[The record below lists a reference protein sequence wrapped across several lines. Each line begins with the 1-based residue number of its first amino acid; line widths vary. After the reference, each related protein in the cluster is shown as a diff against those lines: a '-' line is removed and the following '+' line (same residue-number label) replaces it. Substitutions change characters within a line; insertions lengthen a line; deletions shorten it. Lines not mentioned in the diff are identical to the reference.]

1 MKNKLFTILIVLAMV
16 AAILPAYKV
25 KAEETGH
32 KHCICGA
39 QHTEKGDHISDTQ
52 TEYST
57 RLYMKDGKLMMGDGE
72 WETRETALTPYVSY
86 DAYSLES
93 GNYYLDTDLEFSY
106 ELIEM
111 PVLFI
116 DGDVN
121 LCLNGHSIL
130 LASSQSSVISVIK
143 GKSLTL
149 TDCKGGGNISHKGTY
164 SAGHGI
170 TIRGTFNMYGGN
182 ITNNFT
188 FGVTNNIA
196 DTANNGGGV
205 FIEPNCTM
213 NMYGGTI
220 TNNKAVSGKD
230 SSTGEAIEGHGGG
243 VYVSKDSEFNMYGGE
258 ISGNKS
264 NLTGGGVYNLG
275 TMTVSGDAKISG
287 NGKNSRNYSNAYM
300 GEGGTLTI
308 GGKLTGKIGVS
319 KYDSK
324 VGDVVVTGADA
335 DKDYSAIFFSDNF
348 NFDVKHDGNN
358 IVLIPHTHVLGEWEH
373 NGILHWHECGV
384 CSKVL
389 DDAEH
394 TWDEGVITKEPT
406 TDAEGEKTFTCDVC
420 KATKTEAIDKLP
432 VVNDEIQDGSN
443 NSQYTD
449 TSDKN
454 QNNGTT
460 GEQNNDTS
468 AITSPETGDK
478 MNLVL
483 WIALLVVSA
492 STVIGTAVVNR
503 KTI

>member
-1 MKNKLFTILIVLAMV
+1 MKNKLFTILIGLAMV

-39 QHTEKGDHISDTQ
+39 QHTEKGDHVSDTQ

-121 LCLNGHSIL
+121 LCLNGHSII

-170 TIRGTFNMYGGN
+170 TIRGTFNMYGG
-182 ITNNFT
+182 
-188 FGVTNNIA
+188 
-196 DTANNGGGV
+196 
-205 FIEPNCTM
+205 
-213 NMYGGTI
+213 TI

-230 SSTGEAIEGHGGG
+230 SSTGEAIEGHGSG
-243 VYVSKDSEFNMYGGE
+243 VYVSKDSKFNMYGGE

-335 DKDYSAIFFSDNF
+335 DTDYSAIFFSDNF

-373 NGILHWHECGV
+373 NGILHWHECEV

-449 TSDKN
+449 APDKN

-483 WIALLVVSA
+483 WIALLAVST